1 MTSWYRFPR
10 SQQGMVGMMPGL
22 TPGGRP
28 IDWMKQQ
35 KGKGKK
41 VDVIM
46 VSPTAAEDA
55 RQRELAKRN
64 KNKNPRTLRKEKCS
78 IINPMYQVLET

>member
-1 MTSWYRFPR
+1 MTSWYKVSPR
-10 SQQGMVGMMPGL
+10 NQTGVVGMMPGL

-28 IDWMKQQ
+28 IDWMKNQ

-41 VDVIM
+41 VDVKL
-46 VSPTAAEDA
+46 VSPSAAEDA

-64 KNKNPRTLRKEKCS
+64 KSQKAKKNKKQRN
-78 IINPMYQVLET
+78 I